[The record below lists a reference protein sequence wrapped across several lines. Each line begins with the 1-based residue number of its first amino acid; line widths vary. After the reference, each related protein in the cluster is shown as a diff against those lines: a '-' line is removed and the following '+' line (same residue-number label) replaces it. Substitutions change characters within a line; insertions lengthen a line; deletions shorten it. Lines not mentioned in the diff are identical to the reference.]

1 MAFPQTLQGPDDV
14 AEPLEP
20 GKQLLNHMVDDI
32 ARVRPCSVWA
42 EMPVSTTSYEAG
54 FRKITYRMLANA
66 INGAAWWMHQSLGPG
81 QEFETLA
88 YFGPWDI
95 RYVLL
100 LLGAVKAGYK
110 VSRPI
115 QPCFH
120 VGPLI

>member
-1 MAFPQTLQGPDDV
+1 MAFPQTLQGLDDV

-66 INGAAWWMHQSLGPG
+66 INGAAWWMHESLGPG
-81 QEFETLA
+81 KEFETLA

-95 RYVLL
+95 RYVVL

-110 VSRPI
+110 VSRP
-115 QPCFH
+115 
-120 VGPLI
+120 V